1 MAVLEDDGAEEE
13 EGLLAAEEGIRVVAE
28 GPRAASS
35 VSGGLRARLAAA
47 WRRPLVQRGHA
58 APYWLKH
65 HAVPNDD
72 EEQCVRQLRQLA
84 SVSFQKEEPTHN
96 RALRR
101 LFAAVRSPAEAAA
114 LPETIKDPRWK
125 EMGFQAEDPRTD
137 FRGGGLLALQNLCYL
152 AEEFPE
158 EMGLMIKEAGPSSPN
173 SEYLFAAACVNISH
187 MLVLLLGLNSTPS
200 MSPVRAMPSPAHL
213 VARKSF
219 VKVLV
224 REGSREGDLQITPQE
239 VLGELFAST
248 VMKLHA
254 EWKAVCRRKPGATLL
269 DFGEALGSTALAAEH
284 LLSSLS
290 RAASDTPARALFSS
304 IDSVDTQ
311 SLATVGSIRLA
322 RWRSGILEAC
332 CRLAE
337 VLAELK
343 SSLLPFG
350 QLRDSE
356 L

>member
-213 VARKSF
+213 KELC
-219 VKVLV
+219 K
-224 REGSREGDLQITPQE
+224 G
-239 VLGELFAST
+239 LGEGGLQRRRSPD
-248 VMKLHA
+248 HA
-254 EWKAVCRRKPGATLL
+254 AGGPRGALRQHRDEAPRRVESCLQKETRGNTP

-322 RWRSGILEAC
+322 RWRSG
-332 CRLAE
+332 
-337 VLAELK
+337 
-343 SSLLPFG
+343 
-350 QLRDSE
+350 
-356 L
+356 